1 MAIIQLQPKE
11 IAQFWDGIKVSLAR
25 SNEVT
30 EEYYYDYMNNA
41 LKQLLSGKM
50 SCWVVFD
57 YTKDNLK
64 QIHAMMIT
72 SIRADI
78 VFGYTYVYVE
88 GLYGFRK
95 LSDAQALDAIEQLKK
110 YARNV
115 GCRYIRAVTE
125 NERAKQIAVLLGFDN
140 FAMAYSLEV

>member
-11 IAQFWDGIKVSLAR
+11 IAQFWDGIKVSLSR
-25 SNEVT
+25 SNEIDD
-30 EEYYYDYMNNA
+30 EHYYDYMNNA

-57 YTKDNLK
+57 YTRDNLK
-64 QIHAMMIT
+64 NIHAMVVT
-72 SIRADI
+72 SIREDL
-78 VFGYTYVYVE
+78 VFGYKTVQVE

-115 GCRYIRAVTE
+115 GCRYIRAVTD
-125 NERAKQIAVLLGFDN
+125 NERAKQIANLLGFSN
-140 FAMAYSLEV
+140 FATAYSLEV